1 MLLRWQPMCAVCAAL
16 CWTLS
21 SGAAVWSAE
30 PQTPQVDSTAAV
42 KEHPLQPVVRWA
54 LQELPRVEKIA
65 DYSATF
71 VSRERVAGRL
81 GERETMEIKIRHQPF
96 SVYVRFL
103 GPAPVR
109 GQEALYVEGQNE
121 GRLWAHRPSHIM
133 GALSVQPDSPI
144 AMRNRRY
151 PLTEIGLVNLVR
163 RLIEV
168 GQQDLQ
174 RDECEVKFFT
184 GAKLNDYVCT
194 CIQVTHPQPRRDFR
208 FHVARIFVDDRLQL
222 PVRYESYAWPAEAG
236 GSPELLE
243 EYTYLDLKVNNGFTD
258 RDFSVDNPAYQFSRE
273 RDRVGAK

>member
-1 MLLRWQPMCAVCAAL
+1 M
-16 CWTLS
+16 
-21 SGAAVWSAE
+21 
-30 PQTPQVDSTAAV
+30 
-42 KEHPLQPVVRWA
+42 
-54 LQELPRVEKIA
+54 
-65 DYSATF
+65 
-71 VSRERVAGRL
+71 
-81 GERETMEIKIRHQPF
+81 
-96 SVYVRFL
+96 
-103 GPAPVR
+103 
-109 GQEALYVEGQNE
+109 
-121 GRLWAHRPSHIM
+121 
-133 GALSVQPDSPI
+133 
-144 AMRNRRY
+144 
-151 PLTEIGLVNLVR
+151 NLVR